1 MSNQPPD
8 KHITP
13 AEHEKAKALAA
24 KTDLPII
31 PVQGRAGTEDK
42 VRAFL
47 EQKHAAAAQEETPPE
62 TVERATVSL
71 DNPALD
77 PNPEEQ
83 FVQSALIDLHKVG
96 ISDGEK
102 DLFMKALLTDM
113 PVTFKIE
120 LFGGQVVME
129 FRSRSMHEQQRVLD
143 MIRLDQ
149 KEGLLPQ
156 DDPAMVFTRL
166 QQYFVAIML
175 RRFNNDLFSDL
186 EVKTT
191 NTLEQDAPLI
201 RKVFEEKVK
210 PMSHLKWNAVL
221 NGLRTFE
228 EKCRQLSEHCANEDF
243 WKPQG
248 QG

>member
-1 MSNQPPD
+1 MSDNP
-8 KHITP
+8 
-13 AEHEKAKALAA
+13 EKPT
-24 KTDLPII
+24 TDIPIQVA
-31 PVQGRAGTEDK
+31 PGTEDK

-47 EQKHAAAAQEETPPE
+47 ESKAVNAAKAEEAPPQ
-62 TVERATVSL
+62 VERATVAT
-71 DNPALD
+71 DNPALE
-77 PNPEEQ
+77 PNPEDQ
-83 FVQSALIDLHKVG
+83 FVQSALIDLRKVG

-102 DLFMKALLTDM
+102 DLFMKALLTDH

-120 LFGGQVVME
+120 LFNGQVALE

-149 KEGLLPQ
+149 KENLIPN
-156 DDPAMVFTRL
+156 DDPAMVYTRL

-175 RRFNNDLFSDL
+175 RRFNNELFSDL
-186 EVKTT
+186 EVKST
-191 NTLEQDAPLI
+191 NTLEQDAPAI

-210 PMSHLKWNAVL
+210 PLSHLKWNAIL
-221 NGLRTFE
+221 NGLRIFE